1 MNMANSVH
9 ATALTNGVHATA
21 LSKSYG
27 NGVTALREISFE
39 VRQGEFVALIGR
51 SGSGKSTLLN
61 ILGGLD
67 RPTSGTV
74 SINGTSID
82 YNDRKALISLR
93 RNVVGFVFQQFNL
106 ISSLTALENVEY
118 PLLFNYHG
126 KDERKKRATALLE
139 MVGLG
144 DRTGH
149 LPFQLSGGEQQRVA
163 IARALVG
170 NTAVVLADE
179 PTGNL
184 DSKTSSEIYR
194 LMRQVNKEK
203 NVTFL
208 VVTHERELAA
218 YCDRSIE
225 LRDGSVQS

>member
-1 MNMANSVH
+1 MANGVQ
-9 ATALTNGVHATA
+9 ATG

-27 NGVTALREISFE
+27 NGVKALQEISFE
-39 VRQGEFVALIGR
+39 VRQGEFVALVGR

-67 RPTSGTV
+67 QPTSGTV
-74 SINGTSID
+74 EINGTKVD
-82 YNDRKALISLR
+82 YRDRKALISLR

-106 ISSLTALENVEY
+106 ISSLSALENVEY
-118 PLLFNYHG
+118 PLLFNYHSAA
-126 KDERKKRATALLE
+126 ERKKRAKALLE

-144 DRTGH
+144 DRVNH
-149 LPFQLSGGEQQRVA
+149 MPFQLSGGEQQRVA

-170 NTAVVLADE
+170 NTAIVLADE

-184 DSKTSSEIYR
+184 DSKTSAEIYR
-194 LMRQVNKEK
+194 LMRQVNKDK

-225 LRDGSVQS
+225 LRDGSVFS